1 MRINLNHLSM
11 IYPNGRQALKD
22 ISLTLESPSLIGLVG
37 PNGAGKST
45 LMKLLVAGLLP
56 TGGTISV
63 DDVPLSRCEKKLKE
77 KLGYLPQDFG
87 LYDELTV
94 REFLDYMAALKGI
107 RDSKAAIESAILAT
121 GLEEKRKARIKTLS
135 GGQRQ
140 RVGIAQALLG
150 TPEFL
155 ILDEPT
161 VGLDPEERIRFR
173 NFFSQTA
180 QDKLVLLSTHII
192 EDVQSVCDR
201 LIVIDRGQILF
212 IGRPK
217 ELVLQA
223 RGHVGVFLEQGG
235 GEKTSA
241 LRIISRVNTAEGVLC
256 RGVAE
261 VLPQEARSVEPTL
274 EDAYLYLIT
283 QEGKTQ

>member
-1 MRINLNHLSM
+1 MSVFIKNYEDHFLRNSYYTLKYNKSHLSM

-22 ISLTLESPSLIGLVG
+22 ISLTLESPSLIGLAG

-63 DDVPLSRCEKKLKE
+63 DDAPLSRCEKKLKE

-140 RVGIAQALLG
+140 CGNCTGAAGHAGVSY
-150 TPEFL
+150 
-155 ILDEPT
+155 
-161 VGLDPEERIRFR
+161 FR
-173 NFFSQTA
+173 
-180 QDKLVLLSTHII
+180 
-192 EDVQSVCDR
+192 
-201 LIVIDRGQILF
+201 
-212 IGRPK
+212 
-217 ELVLQA
+217 
-223 RGHVGVFLEQGG
+223 
-235 GEKTSA
+235 
-241 LRIISRVNTAEGVLC
+241 
-256 RGVAE
+256 
-261 VLPQEARSVEPTL
+261 
-274 EDAYLYLIT
+274 
-283 QEGKTQ
+283 